1 MALSDA
7 GMLVDLSV
15 AIMHV
20 TFCCSYAVRSFC
32 STYAGDS
39 FCSKY
44 VGYNFY
50 CNCAEGVAVAIMQ
63 VVFSAEGVA
72 VAIMQVVFSTVD
84 YAHNCFYCNYAGDS
98 LFIAM

>member
-32 STYAGDS
+32 SSYAGDS

-50 CNCAEGVAVAIMQ
+50 CNCAEGVT
-63 VVFSAEGVA
+63 

-84 YAHNCFYCNYAGDS
+84 YASDCFCCNYAGGS